1 MHQPPVRFT
10 YRLLSYLISTII
22 AGQPLLPAV
31 GAVITPQNGA
41 GMDKAANGVPVVNIA
56 TPNGPGF
63 RITGL
68 RITTSGRK
76 G

>member
-31 GAVITPQNGA
+31 GAVITPQNGT

-56 TPNGPGF
+56 TP
-63 RITGL
+63 
-68 RITTSGRK
+68 
-76 G
+76 

>member
-41 GMDKAANGVPVVNIA
+41 GMDKAANGVPVVN
-56 TPNGPGF
+56 
-63 RITGL
+63 
-68 RITTSGRK
+68 
-76 G
+76 

>member
-10 YRLLSYLISTII
+10 YRLLSYLVSAII

-56 TPNGPGF
+56 TPNGAGF